1 MAPERRPA
9 GTLEAAA
16 LRALVDAGVPLTP
29 AQLQSRLPAGLAYNT
44 VHTVLTRLCL
54 KGLVVRTTRAGRTAY
69 QPGKAHLEAGAAQ
82 LRALLDSAQDRSALL
97 RRFVDALT
105 PQEEATLRELLAD
118 EGTQ

>member
-9 GTLEAAA
+9 GTLEAAV
-16 LRALVDAGVPLTP
+16 LRTLVDAGVPLTP
-29 AQLQSRLPAGLAYNT
+29 AQLQSRLSAGLAYNT

-54 KGLVVRTTRAGRTAY
+54 KGLVVRTQRAGRTAY

-82 LRALLDSAQDRSALL
+82 LRALLDSVQDRDALL

-105 PQEEATLRELLAD
+105 PQEEATLRAMLVED
-118 EGTQ
+118 GQ